1 MIRHGR
7 FQSSR
12 PGGVVFPVYQ
22 ACEHTRSSSHT
33 RRHVVKNW
41 EETVASSLSAL
52 SRRGSVGDKKPNH
65 HSLYAL
71 LHGPRS
77 SLQPPKDRWR
87 RAGDKKKINFLHL
100 FLLFLRFTHQRGSGF
115 LFSFALLLN
124 FLCATTFG
132 VFVFCPEKKRRF
144 FTSLCSSPSSSCSSS
159 MAIINSKTKQR
170 IRDSADHKSARF
182 VGLRSFE

>member
-12 PGGVVFPVYQ
+12 PGGVFFPVYQ

-41 EETVASSLSAL
+41 EATVASLSAT
-52 SRRGSVGDKKPNH
+52 SRASVGDKKPNH
-65 HSLYAL
+65 HSLCAL
-71 LHGPRS
+71 QHGARS
-77 SLQPPKDRWR
+77 SPQPPEDRWR

-100 FLLFLRFTHQRGSGF
+100 LLFFRFTHQRGSSF

-124 FLCATTFG
+124 FLCATTFWG
-132 VFVFCPEKKRRF
+132 LCLLSRKIKEESVRF
-144 FTSLCSSPSSSCSSS
+144 FTSLCWSPSSSCCDHQHKNETT
-159 MAIINSKTKQR
+159 NS
-170 IRDSADHKSARF
+170 
-182 VGLRSFE
+182 